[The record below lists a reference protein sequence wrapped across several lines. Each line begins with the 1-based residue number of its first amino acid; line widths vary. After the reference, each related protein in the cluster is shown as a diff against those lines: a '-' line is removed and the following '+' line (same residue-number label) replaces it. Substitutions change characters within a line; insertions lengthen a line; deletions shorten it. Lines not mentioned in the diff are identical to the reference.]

1 MRRVAISAACAVVIW
16 IVALM
21 STDVSANQP
30 QVSYDFSGSSFSGAA
45 PVACA
50 SPLNRLEAFPSGE

>member
-1 MRRVAISAACAVVIW
+1 MRRVAISVACAVVIW

-30 QVSYDFSGSSFSGAA
+30 QVSYNFSGPSYSGAA
-45 PVACA
+45 PSLA
-50 SPLNRLEAFPSGE
+50 PTP